1 MRLGIEPPV
10 SIWLGPWWVTELVW
24 ALRRRDI
31 FLTIDR
37 NQTMIPQ
44 KRSLQ
49 PNTCKCIEYSTS
61 AGFKNTVKWFKHPEW
76 QKKSNISKPHKMESY
91 QIDRS
96 RQRPKHRQTAIHITA
111 FTENSQFLTRLFF
124 TEKFS
129 ARTEQLCSTCSIQR
143 YQLTAFYY
151 SIRSIRNTSFNM

>member
-1 MRLGIEPPV
+1 MRLGIEPQI
-10 SIWLGPWWVTELVW
+10 SIWIGSCWATELVW

-31 FLTIDR
+31 SLTIDR

-44 KRSLQ
+44 KTSLQ
-49 PNTCKCIEYSTS
+49 PNKCIEYSTS
-61 AGFKNTVKWFKHPEW
+61 AEFKNTIKWFRHQEW
-76 QKKSNISKPHKMESY
+76 QKKSNISKPQKMESY

-96 RQRPKHRQTAIHITA
+96 CQRPRHRQTAIHITA
-111 FTENSQFLTRLFF
+111 VTENPQFLTSLFF
-124 TEKFS
+124 TETFS
-129 ARTEQLCSTCSIQR
+129 TRSERLCSTCSIQR